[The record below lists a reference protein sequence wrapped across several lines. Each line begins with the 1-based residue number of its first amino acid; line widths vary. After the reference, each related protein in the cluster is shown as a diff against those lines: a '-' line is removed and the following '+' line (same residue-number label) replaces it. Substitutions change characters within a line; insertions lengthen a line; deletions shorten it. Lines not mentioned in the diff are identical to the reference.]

1 MLPGQQWSGG
11 EPVGSLLEGD
21 RVLMNLWSYKF
32 WVESARFSED
42 EMIDTSIK
50 FLETESFRCPINHSK
65 SFSNPEPRLT
75 RSARLGPPTPPSLL
89 SP

>member
-32 WVESARFSED
+32 WVDSE
-42 EMIDTSIK
+42 ICT
-50 FLETESFRCPINHSK
+50 N
-65 SFSNPEPRLT
+65 
-75 RSARLGPPTPPSLL
+75 LL
-89 SP
+89 VLAKTK